1 MNKNIKNWIIK
12 PIRAT
17 VFADRDAYYWIQSK
31 LGLGNYQMAALVW
44 AKGLIIGLLIGAFLL
59 WAQTSTNQ
67 YIHWFCLILDNMKE
81 ELKLF
86 S

>member
-44 AKGLIIGLLIGAFLL
+44 AKGLIIGLLIGEFLL
-59 WAQTSTNQ
+59 
-67 YIHWFCLILDNMKE
+67 
-81 ELKLF
+81 
-86 S
+86 

>member
-1 MNKNIKNWIIK
+1 MIK

-59 WAQTSTNQ
+59 
-67 YIHWFCLILDNMKE
+67 
-81 ELKLF
+81 
-86 S
+86 